1 MKQRQKEIM
10 DQLISRYPQLE
21 SCRQEISSAYSLLKT
36 CYQQNGKLLI
46 CGNGGSA
53 ADSDHI
59 VGELMK
65 GFLLQRPLPNEFR
78 DELVRIGGKE
88 GDDCAKHLQGA
99 LPAISLP
106 QHNALQ
112 SAFAND
118 VEADLTF
125 AQEVLGYGKKGD
137 VLLAL
142 STSGNSKNVVYAL
155 YVAKAVG
162 LSTVG
167 LTGKDGGR
175 LADLCDVTI
184 RVPETQTYLVQ
195 ELHLPVYH
203 ALCSILEDNFFGT
216 SAS

>member
-10 DQLISRYPQLE
+10 DKLIARYPQLE
-21 SCRQEISSAYSLLKT
+21 SCRKEIRSAYSLLKT

-65 GFLLQRPLPNEFR
+65 GFLLQRPLPNGFR

-88 GDDCAKHLQGA
+88 GDNCAKHLQGA
-99 LPAISLP
+99 LPAISLT

-142 STSGNSKNVVYAL
+142 STSGSSKNVVYAL
-155 YVAKAVG
+155 CVAKAIG
-162 LSTVG
+162 MSTVG
-167 LTGKDGGR
+167 LTGKSGGR
-175 LADLCDVTI
+175 LVDLCDVTI

-203 ALCSILEDNFFGT
+203 ALCSILEDDFFGT
-216 SAS
+216 SAR

>member
-1 MKQRQKEIM
+1 MKQREKEII
-10 DQLISRYPQLE
+10 DRLIVRYPQLE
-21 SCRQEISSAYSLLKT
+21 SCRQDIESASILLKT
-36 CYQQNGKLLI
+36 CYRNSNKLLI

-53 ADSDHI
+53 ADSEHI

-65 GFLLQRPLPNEFR
+65 GFLLQRPLANDLR
-78 DELVRIGGKE
+78 DKLIRIGGKE
-88 GDDCAKHLQGA
+88 GENCAEHLQGA
-99 LPAISLP
+99 LPAISLV

-137 VLLAL
+137 ALLAL

-167 LTGKDGGR
+167 LTGEDGGR
-175 LADLCDVTI
+175 LAEICDVTI

-203 ALCSILEDNFFGT
+203 ALCSILEDYFFEI
-216 SAS
+216 